1 MAFIQMNILSQ
12 NLMRT
17 VPVNVILPA
26 DKQQMPGMPAR
37 EEKPYKT
44 LYLLHGLL
52 GNDTD
57 WALNTNIQ
65 RLAEDRNLA
74 VVMPSGENS
83 FYVD

>member
-17 VPVNVILPA
+17 VPVNVILPV

-44 LYLLHGLL
+44 LYLLHGIF
-52 GNDTD
+52 GNYMD
-57 WALNTNIQ
+57 WVTGTKII
-65 RLAEDRNLA
+65 RYAERA
-74 VVMPSGENS
+74 RSGGCHA
-83 FYVD
+83 FRR